1 MNDLVIVGLTK
12 TYGAMRAVDDVSLL
26 VKGGTF
32 VSFLGPSGCGKTT
45 TLNSIAGLEQ
55 PDAGRITAG
64 DLVLMDIAKGV
75 SLPPERRKLG
85 MVFQNYALWPHMT
98 VYNNLAF
105 GLKLNKVPAAEIR
118 RRITDILDL
127 VGLADFEK
135 RYPFQL
141 SGGQQ
146 QRVALARAV
155 VSEPQVLLLDE
166 PLSNLDA
173 KVREQARFWLREVQ
187 QRLSITTV
195 YVTHDQAEALAIS
208 DMVAVMA
215 AGHVLQYAPPREVYE
230 RPVSRFVADFIGAT
244 SFLPGTV
251 RGTENGHTLVRLTSG
266 QMMRVETTQAWADGA
281 RVVLAARSERIGIAR
296 GDGDNVLSATIR
308 SHVYLGASYQY
319 LVDTPDGSL
328 KVETPREL
336 PNGELRLSLPPDGI
350 VLLAD
355 DGERM
360 SGASQTNDMG

>member
-1 MNDLVIVGLTK
+1 MSSNDLVITGLTK
-12 TYGAMRAVDDVSLL
+12 TYGAVHAVDDVSLT
-26 VKGGTF
+26 VRGGQF
-32 VSFLGPSGCGKTT
+32 VSLLGPSGCGKTT

-64 DLVLMDIAKGV
+64 DLVLTDIGRGIF
-75 SLPPERRKLG
+75 LPPERRRLG

-98 VYNNLAF
+98 VQGNLAF
-105 GLKLNKVPAAEIR
+105 GLKLQKVPSAEIK
-118 RRITDILDL
+118 RRIADILDL
-127 VGLADFEK
+127 VGLAGFAG

-187 QRLSITTV
+187 QRLGITTV

-215 AGHVLQYAPPREVYE
+215 GGTVLHYAPPREIYE
-230 RPVSRFVADFIGAT
+230 RPASRFVADFIGAT
-244 SFLPGTV
+244 SFLPGV
-251 RGTENGHTLVRLTSG
+251 IAGRDSGHALVRLGSG
-266 QMMRVETTQAWADGA
+266 ALMRVETAQPWAEGA
-281 RVVLAARSERIGIAR
+281 KVVLAARAERIAVAHGENGA
-296 GDGDNVLSATIR
+296 NVLPATIR
-308 SHVYLGASYQY
+308 SHVYLGATYQY
-319 LVDTPDGSL
+319 LVETPDGTL
-328 KVETPREL
+328 KIDTPREL
-336 PNGELRLSLPPDGI
+336 PSGDLRLALPPDGV

-355 DGERM
+355 DG
-360 SGASQTNDMG
+360 GA